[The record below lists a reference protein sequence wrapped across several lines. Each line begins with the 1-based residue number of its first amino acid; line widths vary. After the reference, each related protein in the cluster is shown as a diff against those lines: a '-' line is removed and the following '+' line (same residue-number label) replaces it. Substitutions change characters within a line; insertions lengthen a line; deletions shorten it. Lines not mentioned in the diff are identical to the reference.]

1 MIGGVSV
8 GVGVKVAVETA
19 VSVAVGVNTGV
30 SVAVGVPVD
39 VAFGGGVIVVVAPGV
54 GVSVG
59 VPVRVGVGVAVPVAV
74 PVGLTVGVVV
84 RVGVHVGGLVGV
96 TNWSGVA
103 RRVAVAGPGVKVANE
118 LVGTAVNSSGWI
130 LGTAVFVGVGEMT
143 TGSVGGIAS
152 TPPSGACLNA
162 RMPKQ

>member
-1 MIGGVSV
+1 MG
-8 GVGVKVAVETA
+8 TA
-19 VSVAVGVNTGV
+19 VSVAVGVNAGV
-30 SVAVGVPVD
+30 FVAVGAPVD
-39 VAFGGGVIVVVAPGV
+39 VAFGGGVMVIVVVAPGV
-54 GVSVG
+54 GVLVG

-74 PVGLTVGVVV
+74 PVGVGLTVGVVV

-162 RMPKQ
+162 RMPTQ